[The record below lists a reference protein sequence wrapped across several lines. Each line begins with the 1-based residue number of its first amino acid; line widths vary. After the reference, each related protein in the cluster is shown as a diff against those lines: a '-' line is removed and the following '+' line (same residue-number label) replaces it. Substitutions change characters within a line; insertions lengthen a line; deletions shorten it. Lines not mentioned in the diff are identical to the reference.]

1 MRISDW
7 SSDVCS
13 SDLRYVATSAT
24 IGGDAEIELRAFLR
38 DLSGASDS
46 AIRVVEGRR
55 APLPPG
61 PPMSTAAIDPV
72 GLGVMDEVAAGD
84 VLAAYPTIRRVRERL
99 LTGAP
104 LSWSSR
110 SQTYREVTGTDCHHE
125 RFPMEC
131 AIP

>member
-72 GLGVMDEVAAGD
+72 GLGVMDE
-84 VLAAYPTIRRVRERL
+84 ERSEERSV
-99 LTGAP
+99 GKGCVSP
-104 LSWSSR
+104 CRSRWSP
-110 SQTYREVTGTDCHHE
+110 VH
-125 RFPMEC
+125 
-131 AIP
+131 

>member
-61 PPMSTAAIDPV
+61 PPMSTAAIDAV
-72 GLGVMDEVAAGD
+72 GLGVMDEEAAGD
-84 VLAAYPTIRRVRERL
+84 VLAASPAIRRSEEHTSELQSLMRIAYAGFCCKIQIGKPSAA
-99 LTGAP
+99 TG
-104 LSWSSR
+104 
-110 SQTYREVTGTDCHHE
+110 G
-125 RFPMEC
+125 
-131 AIP
+131 